1 MHMLHCFQCESTHAG
16 AKLDVQLM
24 KNSKS
29 SAATTFSRSLVLQR
43 LHGHVSLLDTLKYR
57 LHLLQ
62 VVRFAWDAVATHA
75 ACVMS
80 VANLLSTLGVFTHI
94 RDSITNSSPLLVYQ
108 AAD

>member
-57 LHLLQ
+57 LQLLQ
-62 VVRFAWDAVATHA
+62 VGRFAWAAVAMHA
-75 ACVMS
+75 ACVS
-80 VANLLSTLGVFTHI
+80 CLWPI
-94 RDSITNSSPLLVYQ
+94 CC
-108 AAD
+108 

>member
-57 LHLLQ
+57 LQLLQ
-62 VVRFAWDAVATHA
+62 VGRFAWAAVVTHDT
-75 ACVMS
+75 CVMS
-80 VANLLSTLGVFTHI
+80 VARMLLMYISGGGLTSQFGLCV
-94 RDSITNSSPLLVYQ
+94 
-108 AAD
+108 